1 LLIHTKKYSGKFEIN
16 EIDQVKLI
24 GEKLELDLAPYGF
37 DKLDPLSYDRAII
50 LNSCDQGYGIFTL
63 DDSTVFFFE
72 KYLSDIFNDCNEF
85 TKTHL
90 LVVLDTLFK
99 MMENGLYS
107 VRKIKTIMAHY
118 GQIKSGGFDDDSKN

>member
-1 LLIHTKKYSGKFEIN
+1 LIHTKKYSGNFVIN
-16 EIDQVKLI
+16 EIEAVKLI

-37 DKLDPLSYDRAII
+37 DQLDPLKYDKAVI
-50 LNSCDQGYGIFTL
+50 LNSCDQGYGIFTM